1 MYSTTTTYNLSKIR
15 QVLLSTAVGCIA
27 LHVSPSHAQSASDAG
42 KPQST
47 TTLPA
52 VTVDAPKER
61 AARAKPAAT
70 RSASSSRAA
79 RRSAQR
85 QANPATTPAPSR
97 ANSVNHAINAT
108 QGYVASR
115 TFAGTKTDTPIIEV
129 PQSID
134 VITPDQLRDQAPRTV
149 GEAARYTAGVLN
161 NPYSDYRYDWVS
173 IRGFSGTGNFANG
186 LRLPVN
192 NFVRFRTEPYGLE
205 RIDVIKGPVSVLY
218 GQSDPAGLIDSISKR
233 PTDKPIHEMEF
244 TAGSYDRYQG
254 AFDFGG
260 PIDKDGKLLYRLTG
274 VIRDSN
280 TEIFNTPDNR
290 KYIAPSFTY
299 RPDADTSFT
308 FLSSY
313 LDDKSGPFKSYGY
326 SLGGVDLKTQLGQF
340 GSFFGKPNLWDT
352 YKNTYFGIPG
362 FDKWEQTQY
371 SVGYQFEHNVNDV
384 WTVRQNLR
392 YANADVRYN
401 YVGEYNYDLGPR
413 LIPFPPYF
421 VPTKLDI
428 LRSAYSYSESM
439 GTFAVDNQAQA
450 KFNTG
455 WLSHTLLL
463 GVDYQNNTWSQLKE
477 GGVVNGVN
485 TAPISP
491 ISLLDPTIGGTIYA
505 LPVTGQQK
513 QNTSQIGGYAQDQIQ
528 FGRWLATVGIRQDSA
543 NQDTYD
549 YLNSAQSSNQSD
561 HATTGR
567 AGITYLAN
575 NGLAPYFSWATS
587 FVPQTGSDRLSK
599 PFKPTTGEMLEA
611 GVKWQ
616 PNASTLLTF
625 AAFDI
630 TQHNVLTTDP
640 VDPNFSVQ
648 TRGIRSQGLEFQS
661 RTDLGAGWKLL
672 GSFTYQDVRVIA
684 GNAGDNVIGK
694 SPILTPAYMANGWID
709 YTIPTGVLAGLGA
722 SFGVRYQGKTF
733 GNDANTL
740 VNDALTMYDAAIHYE
755 KGNWRYSVNAT
766 NLFDK
771 QYTTCSGTASLGVCY
786 VGLRQQVIGKVSY
799 RW

>member
-1 MYSTTTTYNLSKIR
+1 MS
-15 QVLLSTAVGCIA
+15 VAVGCIA

-42 KPQST
+42 KSQNT

-61 AARAKPAAT
+61 AARAKPAAP

-85 QANPATTPAPSR
+85 QLNPPTTPTQSSR
-97 ANSVNHAINAT
+97 ANSVEHAINAT

-134 VITPDQLRDQAPRTV
+134 VITPDQLRDQAPRSV
-149 GEAARYTAGVLN
+149 GEAVRYTAGVMT

-173 IRGFSGTGNFANG
+173 IRGFAGTGSYANG
-186 LRLPVN
+186 LRLPGN
-192 NFVRFRTEPYGLE
+192 NFVNFRSEPYALE
-205 RIDVIKGPVSVLY
+205 RIDVIKGPSSVLY
-218 GQSDPAGLIDSISKR
+218 GQSDPAGLIDKIGKR

-244 TAGSYDRYQG
+244 TAGTYDRYQG

-260 PIDKDGKLLYRLTG
+260 PVDKDGKLLYRLTG

-280 TEIFNTPDNR
+280 TEVYNTPDNR
-290 KYIAPSFTY
+290 IFIAPSFTY

-313 LDDKSGPFKSYGY
+313 LDDKTGPFKSYGY
-326 SLGGVDLKTQLGQF
+326 SLGGQDLKQTLGQL

-362 FDKWEQTQY
+362 FDRFEQTQY

-392 YANADVRYN
+392 YAKADVRYN
-401 YVGEYNYDLGPR
+401 YVGEYNYDLGPFYP
-413 LIPFPPYF
+413 PF
-421 VPTKLDI
+421 PTKLDI
-428 LRSAYSYSESM
+428 LRSAYSYAESM

-450 KFNTG
+450 KFDTG

-463 GVDYQNNTWSQLKE
+463 GVDYQNNTWTQTQR

-485 TAPISP
+485 TSPISP

-505 LPVTGQQK
+505 LPVTDQQK
-513 QNTSQIGGYAQDQIQ
+513 QNTSQIGGYAQDQIR

-543 NQDTYD
+543 SQDTYN
-549 YLNSAQSSNQSD
+549 YLNSALNSNQSD

-567 AGITYLAN
+567 AGLTYLAD

-587 FVPQTGSDRLSK
+587 FVPQVGADRLNQA
-599 PFKPTTGEMLEA
+599 FKPTTGEMMEA
-611 GVKWQ
+611 GVKYQ
-616 PNASTLLTF
+616 PNTSTLLTF

-648 TRGIRSQGLEFQS
+648 TRGIRSQGLELQG

-672 GSFTYQDVRVIA
+672 SSFTYQDVRVIS
-684 GNAGDNVIGK
+684 GNPGQNSVVGNV
-694 SPILTPAYMANGWID
+694 PILTPAYMANGWID
-709 YTIPTGVLAGLGA
+709 YTVPTGVLAGLGA

-740 VNDALTMYDAAIHYE
+740 VNDPLTMYDAAIHYE
-755 KGNWRYSVNAT
+755 KGNWRYSVNAI

-771 QYTTCSGTASLGVCY
+771 QYTTCSGTAALGVCY
-786 VGLRQQVIGKVSY
+786 VGSRQQVIGKVSY